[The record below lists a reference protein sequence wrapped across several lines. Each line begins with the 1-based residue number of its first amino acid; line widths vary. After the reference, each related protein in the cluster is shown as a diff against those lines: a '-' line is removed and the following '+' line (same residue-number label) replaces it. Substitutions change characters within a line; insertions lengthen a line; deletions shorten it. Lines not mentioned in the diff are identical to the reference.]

1 MRKDLLLNSN
11 GLILNILEKV
21 LDADIEIKGAQ
32 NIPKNNPRIFVAN
45 HFTRMEAMIVPYAMY
60 ELTNKKVGVIAD
72 DSLFKT
78 YFGSYLKEIGAMKK
92 SEPHR
97 NNIMIGD
104 LVTGCKDWMI
114 FPEGMMIKAKDITKE
129 ENHFCVKIDGVC
141 QRVHT
146 GSAFFALTS
155 QLLRED
161 YFNNKI
167 KNTKKFQRKYF
178 INECTQI
185 EKNETMIVPIN
196 ISYSNLRTGRNF
208 LTDMAVKFLEN
219 IGENFLEELEIEG
232 NIALNSKITIQI
244 LEPISTKEILDDI
257 YKKELNQS
265 KIINKYR
272 YSLTHDFMTKI
283 YKSLT
288 INFDHIFAL
297 ALFMYPKKRINK
309 TYFKRVLYLVANAI
323 KMNCKYFNEN
333 LNNDIIKLVSYEPYE
348 PYESILEVAFK
359 DEILSK
365 DKNDYIIHKE
375 NLLNSYTHHTIRI
388 RNILRVILNEVL
400 IIDEVNKI
408 VKDLVNLTFDEINK
422 KLYELLKIEEI
433 FEYENDYA
441 RYIADE
447 DIKPRKIGIPFSFEN
462 DNSDTCIITLHGF
475 SSAPKEV
482 LDISKF
488 FHKEGFNVYAPR
500 LRGHGTSP
508 KDLKDTTWQDWYL
521 SVCRAIAITTL
532 KYKRIYIIGF
542 STGGL
547 LALLSTKKCYKEIKG
562 IICIN
567 AALHLND
574 IRIKTLLPA
583 LSFWNDIVDAFNA
596 KDYGKEY
603 LSNDDSENPEVNYN
617 KHYVDS
623 IELLNLL
630 MKKTQKSIPKIE
642 TPTFIIQAK
651 NDPVVNPSSAYEIYE
666 KIKSEKKELLM
677 LDLDNHI
684 IIKGEKTQ
692 ELFNAI
698 NSFINMLQK
707 DD

>member
-11 GLILNILEKV
+11 GFILNILEKI
-21 LDADIEIKGAQ
+21 LDADIEIKGVE

-45 HFTRMEAMIVPYAMY
+45 HFTRMEAMLVPYAMY
-60 ELTNKKVGVIAD
+60 DLTDKKVGVIAD

-78 YFGSYLKEIGAMKK
+78 YFGSYLEEIGAMRK
-92 SEPHR
+92 SQPHR

-104 LVTGCKDWMI
+104 LITGCKDWMI
-114 FPEGMMIKAKDITKE
+114 FPEGIMVKAKDISKE
-129 ENHFCVKIDGVC
+129 ADHFCVKIDGAC

-167 KNTKKFQRKYF
+167 KNSTKFQRKYF
-178 INECTQI
+178 IKECKEIQ
-185 EKNETMIVPIN
+185 KNETMIVPIN
-196 ISYSNLRTGRNF
+196 ISYSNLRTGNNF
-208 LTDMAVKFLEN
+208 LTDMAIKFLDKL
-219 IGENFLEELEIEG
+219 GDNFLEELEIEG

-244 LEPISTKEILDDI
+244 LEPISTTKILNDI

-265 KIINKYR
+265 KIVNKYR
-272 YSLTHDFMTKI
+272 YSLTHQFMTKI

-288 INFDHIFAL
+288 VNFDHIFAL
-297 ALFMYPKKRINK
+297 TLFMNPKKRINK
-309 TYFKRVLYLVANAI
+309 IQFKRVLYLVANAI
-323 KMNCKYFNEN
+323 KMNCIYFNEN
-333 LNNDIIKLVSYEPYE
+333 LSNDIIKLISYEPYDAF
-348 PYESILEVAFK
+348 ESILKVAFK
-359 DEILSK
+359 DEIITET
-365 DKNDYIIHKE
+365 NDEYIIHKE
-375 NLLNSYTHHTIRI
+375 NLLNSYTHHTIRL
-388 RNILRVILNEVL
+388 RNIMRVILNEVL
-400 IIDEVNKI
+400 IINEVNKI
-408 VKDLVNLTFDEINK
+408 VKDLVNLTNEEINK
-422 KLYELLKIEEI
+422 KLYELLKIEEV
-433 FEYENDYA
+433 FEYENDYVK
-441 RYIADE
+441 YIASE
-447 DIKPRKIGIPFSFEN
+447 DLKPRKIGIPFSFEN
-462 DNSDTCIITLHGF
+462 ETSDTCIITLHGF

-482 LDISKF
+482 LEISKF
-488 FHKEGFNVYAPR
+488 LHKKGFNVYAPR

-508 KDLKDTTWQDWYL
+508 KDLRDTTWEDWYL
-521 SVCRAIAITTL
+521 SVCRAIAIATL
-532 KYKRIYIIGF
+532 KYKKIYLIGF

-547 LALLSTKKCYKEIKG
+547 LALLSTKKCYKEIGG

-583 LSFWNDIVDAFNA
+583 LSFWNDLVEAFNA
-596 KDYGKEY
+596 KNFGKEY
-603 LSNDDSENPEVNYN
+603 IDNDSENPEVNYN

-623 IELLNLL
+623 IEQLSLL
-630 MKKTQKSIPKIE
+630 MKKTKKNIPKIQ

-684 IIKGEKTQ
+684 IIKGENTK
-692 ELFNAI
+692 ELFEKI
-698 NSFINMLQK
+698 YSFIQMLEK

>member
-1 MRKDLLLNSN
+1 MKKDLLLNSN
-11 GLILNILEKV
+11 GFILNILEKV
-21 LDADIEIKGAQ
+21 LDADIEIKGVE
-32 NIPKNNPRIFVAN
+32 NIPKENPRIFVAN

-60 ELTNKKVGVIAD
+60 ELTGKKVGVIAD

-78 YFGSYLKEIGAMKK
+78 YFGSYLEEIGAMRK
-92 SEPHR
+92 SQPHR

-114 FPEGMMIKAKDITKE
+114 FPEGMMVKAKDISKE
-129 ENHFCVKIDGVC
+129 GDHFCVKIDGVC

-146 GSAFFALTS
+146 GSAFFALNS

-161 YFNNKI
+161 YFSKKI
-167 KNTKKFQRKYF
+167 KNTIKFQRKYF
-178 INECTQI
+178 INDCKQI

-196 ISYSNLRTGRNF
+196 ISYSNLRTGKNF
-208 LTDMAVKFLEN
+208 LSDMAAKFLDN

-244 LEPISTKEILDDI
+244 LKPISTKNILNNI

-272 YSLTHDFMTKI
+272 YSLTHKFMSKI

-288 INFDHIFAL
+288 VNFDHIFAL
-297 ALFMYPKKRINK
+297 TLFMSPTKRINK
-309 TYFKRVLYLVANAI
+309 IYFKRILYLVANAI
-323 KMNCKYFNEN
+323 KMNCIYFNEN

-348 PYESILEVAFK
+348 AFESILKVAIK
-359 DEILSK
+359 DEILTQT
-365 DKNDYIIHKE
+365 DDEYFIHKE
-375 NLLNSYTHHTIRI
+375 NLLNLYTHHTIRL
-388 RNILRVILNEVL
+388 RNILRVILNEIL
-400 IIDEVNKI
+400 IIDEVNII
-408 VKDLVNLTFDEINK
+408 VKDLVRLSSEEINK
-422 KLYELLKIEEI
+422 KLYELLKIEEV

-441 RYIADE
+441 KYIADE
-447 DIKPRKIGIPFSFEN
+447 DLKPRKVGIPFFFEN
-462 DNSDTCIITLHGF
+462 NNSDTCIINIHGF

-482 LDISKF
+482 LEMSKF
-488 FHKEGFNVYAPR
+488 LHNKGFNVYAPR

-508 KDLKDTTWQDWYL
+508 KDLRDTTWNDWYL
-521 SVCRAIAITTL
+521 SVSRAITIATL
-532 KYKRIYIIGF
+532 KYKKIYIIGF

-547 LALLSTKKCYKEIKG
+547 LALLSTKKCYKQISG

-583 LSFWNDIVDAFNA
+583 LSFWNDLVEAFNA
-596 KDYGKEY
+596 KKYGKEY
-603 LSNDDSENPEVNYN
+603 LDNDSENPEVNYN

-623 IELLNLL
+623 IEQLSLL
-630 MKKTQKSIPKIE
+630 MKKTQKNIPKIK

-677 LDLDNHI
+677 LNLDNHI
-684 IIKGEKTQ
+684 IIKGEKTK
-692 ELFNAI
+692 ELFENI
-698 NSFINMLQK
+698 YSFINILEK